1 MITAQENFTA
11 WLAAEIQAA
20 IDDPRSSIPHEE
32 VMARMDAQIARL
44 KEGKSLS
51 IYLSSLPA
59 NRIMKHT
66 KRYGAKTN
74 KNGMETIGIDVT
86 IAPPIKIS

>member
-44 KEGKSLS
+44 KEGR
-51 IYLSSLPA
+51 PVNHRA
-59 NRIMKHT
+59 
-66 KRYGAKTN
+66 G
-74 KNGMETIGIDVT
+74 
-86 IAPPIKIS
+86 